1 MAIKG
6 CAFDCMDNPSVDGL
20 NTIPS
25 PVITSIPFNLVLSKL
40 ALTEAL
46 SGIIKLPN
54 MLALSTP
61 SRQYTMGPRSSAT
74 LFLSAST
81 FELATT
87 ADEDLSGIGYR
98 KLLLFCFSSL
108 L

>member
-1 MAIKG
+1 MATKD
-6 CAFDCMDNPSVDGL
+6 CPFDCMDNPSVDGL

-25 PVITSIPFNLVLSKL
+25 PVITSTPFNLVLSKL

-46 SGIIKLPN
+46 SGIIKL
-54 MLALSTP
+54 ALSTP
-61 SRQYTMGPRSSAT
+61 SRQYTMGPRSSTT